1 MDSGCTEGKKDTYR
15 QTGPKGGLFSE
26 SAIRF
31 SKHKKKYIFHKTI
44 LSLKFKIPTH
54 KIVLLWAG
62 ILNFKFRLVFLDYF
76 FGRFEK
82 RIALSEKSHL

>member
-31 SKHKKKYIFHKTI
+31 LDLPNLEKKN
-44 LSLKFKIPTH
+44 IP
-54 KIVLLWAG
+54 
-62 ILNFKFRLVFLDYF
+62 
-76 FGRFEK
+76 K
-82 RIALSEKSHL
+82 RYLEI